1 MATATIISYPTNTIN
16 ESLTLPDTL
25 NSYEL
30 IQYLW
35 VDTSEAAA
43 TDERIEIVYNGET
56 VILYLIDECRYTPI
70 DIVFVNKAGAEQIIT
85 FFKKQTDSIDV
96 SDEMFESDRG
106 QPIEGNHQFVRYN
119 VNSKSKFTA
128 NSGFM
133 PEANNETFKQLLLSE
148 KVWRYNDPTFTP
160 LNISSKSLEFKTRAN
175 DRLINYELEFEFA
188 FNDINNV

>member
-1 MATATIISYPTNTIN
+1 MATATIISQPTNTIN
-16 ESLTLPDTL
+16 ETIIIADSL

-35 VDTSEAAA
+35 VDTSEADP
-43 TDERIEIVYNGET
+43 TDTHIEITYNSE
-56 VILYLIDECRYTPI
+56 VITLRLIDECRYTPI

-85 FFKKQTDSIDV
+85 FFKKQVDSVNVTDEV
-96 SDEMFESDRG
+96 FESDRG
-106 QPIEGNHQFVRYN
+106 QPSEGNHQFVRFN

-128 NSGFM
+128 NSGFV
-133 PEANNETFKQLLLSE
+133 PESNNETFKQLLLSE

-160 LNISSKSLEFKTRAN
+160 LNISSKSLEFKTRQN
-175 DRLINYELEFEFA
+175 DRLINYELEFEFG

>member
-16 ESLTLPDTL
+16 ENITLPDTL
-25 NSYEL
+25 NSFEL

-35 VDTSEAAA
+35 VDTSEADP

-70 DIVFVNKAGAEQIIT
+70 DIVFINKAGAEQIIT
-85 FFKKQTDSIDV
+85 FFKKQVDSIDV

-106 QPIEGNHQFVRYN
+106 QASEGNHQFVRYN

-133 PEANNETFKQLLLSE
+133 PESNNETFKQLLLSE

-160 LNISSKSLEFKTRAN
+160 LNISSKSQEFKTRAN
-175 DRLINYELEFEFA
+175 DRLINYEFEFEFG

>member
-1 MATATIISYPTNTIN
+1 MSTATIISYPTNTIN
-16 ESLTLPDTL
+16 KTIVLSDTL
-25 NSYEL
+25 NSFEL

-35 VDTSEAAA
+35 IDTSEAAA

-56 VILYLIDECRYTPI
+56 IILYLIDECRYTPI

-85 FFKKQTDSIDV
+85 FFKKQVDSINV
-96 SDEMFESDRG
+96 TDEMFESDRG
-106 QPIEGNHQFVRYN
+106 QPTEGNHQFVRYN

-128 NSGFM
+128 NTGFM
-133 PEANNETFKQLLLSE
+133 PESNNETIRQLLLSE

-160 LNISSKSLEFKTRAN
+160 LNVLTKSEEFKTRAN
-175 DRLINYELEFEFA
+175 DRLINYELEFEFG

>member
-16 ESLTLPDTL
+16 ETIVIPDTL

-35 VDTSEAAA
+35 IDTSEADP
-43 TDERIEIVYNGET
+43 TDERIDIVYNGET
-56 VILYLIDECRYTPI
+56 IILYLIDECRYTPI
-70 DIVFVNKAGAEQIIT
+70 DIVFINKAGAEQIIT
-85 FFKKQTDSIDV
+85 FFKKQVDSINV

-106 QPIEGNHQFVRYN
+106 QPSEGNHQFVRYN

-128 NSGFM
+128 NSGFV

-175 DRLINYELEFEFA
+175 DRLINYEFEFEFG